1 MARGRPRPAPGACFG
16 VTATHNPSGAFLFVW
31 GGGFWNPPLP
41 GWEKLKKKI
50 YWGRAPFGGGFVFIF
65 FWGGFPRL
73 VSNLLEQK
81 PLLEFKAIG
90 FSKED
95 DDKIG
100 GYINNYKIFLAP
112 LINVEGEKWL
122 TVLIPLQVREGL
134 DNYFNKF
141 DDFFKFQLS
150 DKVLFAEAILKSYDK
165 TYDYQ
170 KIFTL
175 LEKTTLSLQD
185 KKILPINIVDE

>member
-1 MARGRPRPAPGACFG
+1 LSSIFKQYYLKKLIIWGGIGLIALFIRYSSKPETSTLIGF
-16 VTATHNPSGAFLFVW
+16 VIILAFLSV
-31 GGGFWNPPLP
+31 GLINGFIDYRFY
-41 GWEKLKKKI
+41 EKS
-50 YWGRAPFGGGFVFIF
+50 A
-65 FWGGFPRL
+65 PRL